1 MEKTIVQFILDNIFL
16 FLPLG
21 ASGIIATIVLFFYP
35 KQGTTQNYEGMKS
48 DIITILKIRLNIY
61 VVVYLFVWIMI
72 IIIGLFSD
80 YLIPTLVGGIIAAV
94 PLVILMLFDYKMNKS
109 KVS

>member
-1 MEKTIVQFILDNIFL
+1 MEKTIVQFILDNVFL

-21 ASGIIATIVLFFYP
+21 ATGIIATIVLLLFP
-35 KQGTTQNYEGMKS
+35 KQATSQKFEEVKT
-48 DIITILKIRLNIY
+48 DFITFFKFRLNIY

-72 IIIGLFSD
+72 IIIGVLSD
-80 YLIPTLVGGIIAAV
+80 FLVPTFIGGVIAAI
-94 PLVILMLFDYKMNKS
+94 PLIVLLLLEYKTNKS